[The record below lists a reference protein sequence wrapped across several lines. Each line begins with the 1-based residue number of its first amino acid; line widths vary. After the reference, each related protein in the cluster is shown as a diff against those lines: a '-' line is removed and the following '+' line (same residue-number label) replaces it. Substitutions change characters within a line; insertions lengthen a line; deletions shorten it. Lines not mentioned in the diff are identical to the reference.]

1 MALDHLLSHVSAGD
15 WIGYIAALLVF
26 VTFWMKTMVAL
37 RMAGIASNFLF
48 IAYGYLVSAYPPLV
62 LHICLLPLNLMRL
75 REMLQLT
82 KRVEAAAQGDL
93 NMNWIKPFTTTRHMR
108 AGEIMFH
115 KGDTADRLFIIVTGR
130 CRLAESGIEIAP
142 SAVVGELAL
151 ISPDKTRTQTL
162 ECTQSGQLLEI
173 TYGQIKQLYF
183 QNPAFGFFFLE
194 LASRRLFEN
203 IKRLEAEIARLK
215 VRPSGEA
222 PVGVS

>member
-1 MALDHLLSHVSAGD
+1 
-15 WIGYIAALLVF
+15 
-26 VTFWMKTMVAL
+26 
-37 RMAGIASNFLF
+37 
-48 IAYGYLVSAYPPLV
+48 VSAYPPLV